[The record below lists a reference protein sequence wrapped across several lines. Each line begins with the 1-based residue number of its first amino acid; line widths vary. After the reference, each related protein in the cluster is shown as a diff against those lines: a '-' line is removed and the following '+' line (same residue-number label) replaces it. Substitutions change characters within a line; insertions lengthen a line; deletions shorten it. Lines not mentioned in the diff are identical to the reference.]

1 MNLYQLNC
9 SLDNLSKS
17 RYWKLTSDE
26 VEKLTYEQN
35 KVLNWE
41 IKCIREPEDKA
52 IFFGVF
58 LYRNGTP
65 FDYESIKGI
74 VYYYN
79 NIERKELPSITKFL
93 KNKFGGSEL
102 EKGERVFLKGSKEI
116 YSGRD
121 IASLAKEIDSKFNTK
136 SVITIEFQDLTEEE
150 QKESGLPEAKLLPI
164 PGK

>member
-1 MNLYQLNC
+1 M
-9 SLDNLSKS
+9 DNLSKS

-26 VEKLTYEQN
+26 VEKLTYDQN

-136 SVITIEFQDLTEEE
+136 SVITIEFQDLTEQE

>member
-1 MNLYQLNC
+1 MNLYQENC

-26 VEKLTYEQN
+26 VEKLTYDEN

-52 IFFGVF
+52 IFIGVF

-79 NIERKELPSITKFL
+79 NIERVELHSITKFL

-102 EKGERVFLKGSKEI
+102 EKGERIFLKGSK
-116 YSGRD
+116 
-121 IASLAKEIDSKFNTK
+121 
-136 SVITIEFQDLTEEE
+136 
-150 QKESGLPEAKLLPI
+150 
-164 PGK
+164 

>member
-1 MNLYQLNC
+1 LNLYQENC

-17 RYWKLTSDE
+17 RYWKLTGDE
-26 VEKLTYEQN
+26 VEKLTYDEN

-116 YSGRD
+116 YSGVD

-136 SVITIEFQDLTEEE
+136 SVITIEFQDLTEQE

>member
-1 MNLYQLNC
+1 LNLYQENC

-116 YSGRD
+116 FSGLD

-136 SVITIEFQDLTEEE
+136 SVITIEFQDLTEQE

>member
-1 MNLYQLNC
+1 M
-9 SLDNLSKS
+9 DNLSKS

-26 VEKLTYEQN
+26 VEKLTYDEN

-116 YSGRD
+116 YSGAD

-136 SVITIEFQDLTEEE
+136 SVITIEFQDLTEQE

>member
-1 MNLYQLNC
+1 
-9 SLDNLSKS
+9 
-17 RYWKLTSDE
+17 
-26 VEKLTYEQN
+26 
-35 KVLNWE
+35 
-41 IKCIREPEDKA
+41 
-52 IFFGVF
+52 
-58 LYRNGTP
+58 
-65 FDYESIKGI
+65 

-116 YSGRD
+116 YSGAD

-136 SVITIEFQDLTEEE
+136 SVITIEFQDLTEQE

>member
-1 MNLYQLNC
+1 M
-9 SLDNLSKS
+9 DNLSKS
-17 RYWKLTSDE
+17 RYWKLTSNE
-26 VEKLTYEQN
+26 VEKLTYDQN

-93 KNKFGGSEL
+93 KNKYGGSEL
-102 EKGERVFLKGSKEI
+102 KKGERVFLKGSKEI
-116 YSGRD
+116 YSGVD

-136 SVITIEFQDLTEEE
+136 SVITIEFQDLTEQE